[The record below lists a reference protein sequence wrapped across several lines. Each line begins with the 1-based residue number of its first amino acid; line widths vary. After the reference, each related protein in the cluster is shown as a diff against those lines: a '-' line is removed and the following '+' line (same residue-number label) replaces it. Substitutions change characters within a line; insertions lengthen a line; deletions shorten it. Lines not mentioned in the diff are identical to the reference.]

1 MSWASSALALAWSVK
16 ASFRAKRST
25 PAVPAVD
32 LSRPLRRT
40 SRVDPVRLDTAPDVQ
55 SQLPAQEEILGAQGR
70 GRPKQEQHPPEGVLD
85 EKTCDLQ

>member
-1 MSWASSALALAWSVK
+1 
-16 ASFRAKRST
+16 
-25 PAVPAVD
+25 
-32 LSRPLRRT
+32 LRRT